1 VFISEDQDIT
11 SVPPSYWEWADHI
24 HIALLKRRYWYAIRD
39 SDSTFLLGL
48 ILRTRDTQEGRW
60 GDVMRSGLQF
70 IQELFI
76 LLKIRIFI
84 IYTISEVIN
93 DMPEV
98 DVAPLNMEM

>member
-1 VFISEDQDIT
+1 
-11 SVPPSYWEWADHI
+11 
-24 HIALLKRRYWYAIRD
+24 
-39 SDSTFLLGL
+39 
-48 ILRTRDTQEGRW
+48 
-60 GDVMRSGLQF
+60 MRSGLQF

-98 DVAPLNMEM
+98 DVAPLNMEV